1 MRSSLHRALVSFS
14 HEDNMLPKQ
23 SVVGLYLASVFVL
36 LICASSQASG
46 QATSAPPAAPV
57 DSISAGDFSFS
68 AIPRVRLG
76 RERVQRRRSVNPD
89 RVDGKRPLRGISDN
103 SRRQFENRAGNRS
116 SASSNF
122 AMGNFQRRREPS
134 RNLPSLCR
142 SPFSPRRFSRT
153 DAGTS
158 NRRESLVTSYDIL

>member
-1 MRSSLHRALVSFS
+1 LTVSDGESIVYLTFFSPHSKMRSSLHRALVSFS

-76 RERVQRRRSVNPD
+76 TKRVQRRRSVNPD
-89 RVDGKRPLRGISDN
+89 RVDGKRPLRGLGN
-103 SRRQFENRAGNRS
+103 HSRRQLEGQAGNNS
-116 SASSNF
+116 DASSNF
-122 AMGNFQRRREPS
+122 AMGDFQ
-134 RNLPSLCR
+134 
-142 SPFSPRRFSRT
+142 
-153 DAGTS
+153 
-158 NRRESLVTSYDIL
+158 